1 VKPQTAEIINLLYEA
16 TQGPPLPL
24 QMPVLNPTGGVRS
37 KQPVLLDYKKDNSRP
52 GGGIFIAQSKVPDFE
67 DLPKGLV
74 ISKSDDEKGDSEG
87 ENTSPAAAASSIA
100 LVVAND
106 DNDQVRVPLS
116 SSHTTS
122 VLKSVRKHLL
132 PPDAY
137 EQSMFTVSAP
147 SSTDLT
153 DGSTS
158 IGQLSSSTKRSAMA
172 ASGANVTPLVN
183 LTPLTGGTRG
193 DPKMNV
199 NPVMNAPT
207 QPSSGNVQVM
217 NVLDAASSG
226 RNLADFQ
233 MADNGFLEGL
243 PGNMFDWGK
252 PSYCS
257 LRIQD

>member
-1 VKPQTAEIINLLYEA
+1 MKPQTAEIINLLYEA

-24 QMPVLNPTGGVRS
+24 QAPVLNPTGGVRG

-52 GGGIFIAQSKVPDFE
+52 GGGIFIAQSKVPDFR
-67 DLPKGLV
+67 DLPEGLV

-87 ENTSPAAAASSIA
+87 ENASPAAAASSIA

-106 DNDQVRVPLS
+106 DNDQARVPLS
-116 SSHTTS
+116 SSHTPS

-147 SSTDLT
+147 SMNLT

-158 IGQLSSSTKRSAMA
+158 IGQLSSSTQRSAVV
-172 ASGANVTPLVN
+172 ASGASATPLVN
-183 LTPLTGGTRG
+183 FTPLTGGARG

-199 NPVMNAPT
+199 NPTMNAPI
-207 QPSSGNVQVM
+207 QPSSGSVQVM

-252 PSYCS
+252 PSYCW